1 VTVTVKPSLLKGRV
15 DVPESKSRRHRIMIC
30 SYLAG
35 MPVSMG
41 KDEPSQDMLATRDA
55 LSGMAGGYCPCRE
68 SGSTLRFLLPVALA
82 LGGRYVFTGKGR
94 LMQRPME
101 EYRRLFESMGVTWLQ
116 SGDTL
121 TVEGCLKSGEYRLR
135 GDVSSQYI
143 TGLLLALPLLAGDS
157 RIVLTTALESE
168 SYVNITRE
176 ILRAFSVICV
186 KENNG
191 YFIPGGQSYSAAYP
205 VLPEADFSQAAFWLC
220 ANDMGSQIDMQLP
233 ERSTQG
239 DAVIRDIIREQRH
252 DIDISDCPDLAPVL
266 AVWLSGAGG
275 VLRGCKRLKYKESD
289 RAEASVR
296 LLTALGGHARC
307 DGDTLFVDKAA
318 FAGGN
323 VDSFGDHRIAMAAA
337 IAATAAKDRVSIT
350 GAECVEKSYPAF
362 WSDYE
367 SLGGITEKIRI

>member
-1 VTVTVKPSLLKGRV
+1 MTVTVKPSLLKGRV
-15 DVPESKSRRHRIMIC
+15 DVPESKSLRHRIMIC

-121 TVEGCLKSGEYRLR
+121 TVEGRLKSGEYRLR

-168 SYVNITRE
+168 SYVNITLE

-186 KENNG
+186 KESNG
-191 YFIPGGQSYSAAYP
+191 YFIPGGQSYRAVYP
-205 VLPEADFSQAAFWLC
+205 VLPEA
-220 ANDMGSQIDMQLP
+220 GPI
-233 ERSTQG
+233 
-239 DAVIRDIIREQRH
+239 
-252 DIDISDCPDLAPVL
+252 
-266 AVWLSGAGG
+266 
-275 VLRGCKRLKYKESD
+275 
-289 RAEASVR
+289 
-296 LLTALGGHARC
+296 
-307 DGDTLFVDKAA
+307 
-318 FAGGN
+318 
-323 VDSFGDHRIAMAAA
+323 
-337 IAATAAKDRVSIT
+337 
-350 GAECVEKSYPAF
+350 
-362 WSDYE
+362 
-367 SLGGITEKIRI
+367 